1 MSSTFPGLGLEFTL
15 DRVAFHL
22 FGRPIFWYGIIIA
35 SGMLLAVYLCS
46 RWAPRFGIVPDHI
59 LDLMFSLSRR
69 PWSRS
74 GPTM

>member
-1 MSSTFPGLGLEFTL
+1 MINVVTFPGLGLEFTL

-46 RWAPRFGIVPDHI
+46 RWSPYH
-59 LDLMFSLSRR
+59 
-69 PWSRS
+69 
-74 GPTM
+74 